1 MLFSFSFFLDEAG
14 RCALKWLAPSP
25 CSGSLAPFGFRRGRA
40 KLARLFQRLTQTA
53 SRPLP
58 RLNLVRSAGQF
69 APRGQ
74 SRPAKSS
81 ARHVA
86 KIFLTNS
93 TLYLAGWGDVL
104 ERIRSAERDEEGA
117 GIRSESSEPA
127 ANGYS
132 SEPRASEGFARVAA
146 GRDFLSE
153 RHATLSGTAQA
164 QPRTKTEQH
173 TTSFGTTQTRQKCR
187 ARRFVQSRIQSHAQL
202 KSLSS
207 KGWRFTTASSSF
219 NVAKSS
225 FMRASGTAFG
235 PSLMACAGFG

>member
-1 MLFSFSFFLDEAG
+1 VALYSALDKPARSVFLPGLGCAERSGVQFSFFSWLGETT
-14 RCALKWLAPSP
+14 RCALKWLAPSLH
-25 CSGSLAPFGFRRGRA
+25 SGSLAPFGFCRGRA

-74 SRPAKSS
+74 SRPANSS
-81 ARHVA
+81 ALHVA
-86 KIFLTNS
+86 PIFATNS
-93 TLYLAGWGDVL
+93 TLYLAGWGGVL

-117 GIRSESSEPA
+117 GEFINERSESSEPQ

-153 RHATLSGTAQA
+153 RHATASGTAQA
-164 QPRTKTEQH
+164 LQ
-173 TTSFGTTQTRQKCR
+173 
-187 ARRFVQSRIQSHAQL
+187 AAQ
-202 KSLSS
+202 
-207 KGWRFTTASSSF
+207 R
-219 NVAKSS
+219 
-225 FMRASGTAFG
+225 
-235 PSLMACAGFG
+235 